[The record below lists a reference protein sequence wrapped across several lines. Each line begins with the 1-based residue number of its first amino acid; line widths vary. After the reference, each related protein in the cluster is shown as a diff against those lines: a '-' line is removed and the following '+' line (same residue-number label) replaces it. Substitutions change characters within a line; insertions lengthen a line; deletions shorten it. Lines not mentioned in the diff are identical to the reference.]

1 MSDCHP
7 CLAQSIRSVA
17 TILAV
22 FSPLFSVFFFPY
34 ILQNNMLRLLFP
46 NLPTLN
52 IIYCLPAGVSKELAA
67 LQAQPTQGIWCTI
80 IR

>member
-1 MSDCHP
+1 
-7 CLAQSIRSVA
+7 
-17 TILAV
+17 
-22 FSPLFSVFFFPY
+22 
-34 ILQNNMLRLLFP
+34 MLRLLFP